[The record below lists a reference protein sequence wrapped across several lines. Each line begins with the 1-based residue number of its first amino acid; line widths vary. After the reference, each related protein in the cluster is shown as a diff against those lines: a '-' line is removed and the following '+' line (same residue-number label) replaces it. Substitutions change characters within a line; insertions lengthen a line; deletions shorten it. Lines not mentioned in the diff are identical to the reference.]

1 MYKHVYNVSNHFSH
15 MEHPARLEQ
24 GPSAKNAVLD
34 PGLTANSANIYRWQ
48 NYSNGKNLYFKK

>member
-34 PGLTANSANIYRWQ
+34 PGLTANSANIYR
-48 NYSNGKNLYFKK
+48 